1 MTAKRVSTP
10 AERMKRY
17 RARKQAAGFR
27 QVQIW
32 LPDTHSAAFRRELR
46 RQARRIAA
54 SESEKETLAFME
66 AVADWPDR

>member
-1 MTAKRVSTP
+1 MSA

-17 RARKQAAGFR
+17 RSRKRAAGLK

-32 LPDTHSAAFRRELR
+32 AYDRQSPAFLRELR

-54 SESEKETLAFME
+54 SEGEKEVLDFIE
-66 AVADWPDR
+66 AVADWPDK